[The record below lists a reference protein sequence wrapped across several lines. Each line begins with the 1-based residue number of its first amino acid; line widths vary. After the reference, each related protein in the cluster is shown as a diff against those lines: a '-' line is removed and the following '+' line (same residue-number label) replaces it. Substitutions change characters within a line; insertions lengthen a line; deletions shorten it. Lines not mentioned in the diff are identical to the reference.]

1 MEVARISDSRGR
13 MIVSAKKKI
22 CLIASAQYFVEVF
35 WIDQIRKLSSQ
46 YDVTLLVKTT
56 DPGFLS
62 RYGININVISVPI
75 ERRLHLVG
83 DLWAFLRLIVIFR
96 RNSYDL
102 VHSTGP
108 KAALL
113 APVAGAVAGV
123 PIRVHTFT
131 GQVWAGRSGVMKWIL
146 KKADRFGAWAATHIL
161 VDSFSQRDF
170 LLQEHI
176 VSAAKSGVI
185 AKGSFNGVNIDLFKP
200 SATLRAKV
208 RLAYSIGPDDFVFL
222 YMARLTRD
230 KGALVMAEAFAR
242 FCASNGPVAHLLV
255 VGPDEET
262 IRPTMRELCSSHLGR
277 VHFVEYSLEPEQF
290 MAAADALCLPSYREG
305 FGSVLINAAAVGIPA
320 IASRIY
326 GSEEAV
332 QEGVTGLLHEVG
344 NAVELAEKMT
354 LLYRDPALRER
365 LGASGRARVERDFS
379 EAKVTA
385 AVLDFYEGLLA

>member
-1 MEVARISDSRGR
+1 MEVARVKDSTGR

-22 CLIASAQYFVEVF
+22 CLIASVQYFVEVF
-35 WIDQIRKLSSQ
+35 WIDQIRKLSTQ

-56 DPGFLS
+56 DPGFLR

-75 ERRLHLVG
+75 ERRIHLFR
-83 DLWAFLRLIVIFR
+83 DAWAFLRLIAIFR

-113 APVAGAVAGV
+113 APIAGVVAGI

-131 GQVWAGRSGVMKWIL
+131 GQVWAGRSGMARWVL
-146 KKADRFGAWAATHIL
+146 KNADRIGAWAATHIL

-170 LLQEHI
+170 LLEEHI

-185 AKGSFNGVNIDLFKP
+185 AKGSFNGVNTDVFKP
-200 SATLRAKV
+200 NAVMRAQI
-208 RLAYSIGPDDFVFL
+208 RRSHSIGPDDFVFL

-230 KGALVMAEAFAR
+230 KGALVMAEAFAH

-255 VGPDEET
+255 VGPDEEGL
-262 IRPTMRELCSSHLGR
+262 RPTMRELCSTHIGH

-290 MAAADALCLPSYREG
+290 MAAANALCLPSYREG

-344 NAVELAEKMT
+344 SAVELAQKMT
-354 LLYRDPALRER
+354 LLYRDSALRER

-379 EAKVTA
+379 EEKVTA
-385 AVLDFYEGLLA
+385 AVLEFYEGLLG